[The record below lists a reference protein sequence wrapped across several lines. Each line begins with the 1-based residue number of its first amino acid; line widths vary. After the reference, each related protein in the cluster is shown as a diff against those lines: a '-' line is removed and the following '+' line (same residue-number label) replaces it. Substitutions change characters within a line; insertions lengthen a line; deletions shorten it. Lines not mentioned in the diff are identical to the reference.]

1 MPYVHSSLIPYAY
14 VAQTFSLRS
23 TDAQTK
29 SLCYKVRLETT
40 STVVIRVKDKA
51 LRTSYFLYRA
61 HVIIHHKRQ
70 FKERTWLIFS
80 SFALFEMLIQK
91 GAVRKPHR

>member
-29 SLCYKVRLETT
+29 SLCYKVRLETI

-61 HVIIHHKRQ
+61 HITYRNPLLDTITQ
-70 FKERTWLIFS
+70 LSQSQGF
-80 SFALFEMLIQK
+80 
-91 GAVRKPHR
+91 

>member
-40 STVVIRVKDKA
+40 PTVVIRVKDKA

-61 HVIIHHKRQ
+61 HVIISIMSYTKL
-70 FKERTWLIFS
+70 T
-80 SFALFEMLIQK
+80 
-91 GAVRKPHR
+91 

>member
-61 HVIIHHKRQ
+61 HVKVLKYIITLNNVKVK
-70 FKERTWLIFS
+70 FNFIKVFGLWN
-80 SFALFEMLIQK
+80 
-91 GAVRKPHR
+91 